1 MQHIKLSSASFLNG
15 GHIMIVKLNIFN
27 IDNFFKTINECR
39 DTINLLH
46 QNMKRETLNKQYGI
60 QDELLK
66 KHRKN
71 KNFLKLSLD
80 IANPKD
86 YMDIVLFTIRD
97 Y

>member
-1 MQHIKLSSASFLNG
+1 
-15 GHIMIVKLNIFN
+15 MIIKLNIFN

-71 KNFLKLSLD
+71 KNLD
-80 IANPKD
+80 YWKKN
-86 YMDIVLFTIRD
+86 Y
-97 Y
+97 

>member
-1 MQHIKLSSASFLNG
+1 
-15 GHIMIVKLNIFN
+15 MIVKLNIFN
-27 IDNFFKTINECR
+27 IDNFFKTVNECR
-39 DTINLLH
+39 GAINLLH

>member
-1 MQHIKLSSASFLNG
+1 
-15 GHIMIVKLNIFN
+15 MIIKLNIFN

-46 QNMKRETLNKQYGI
+46 QNMKRETLNKQYCI

>member
-1 MQHIKLSSASFLNG
+1 
-15 GHIMIVKLNIFN
+15 MIVKLNIFN
-27 IDNFFKTINECR
+27 INNFFKTVNECR
-39 DTINLLH
+39 GAVNLSQ
-46 QNMKRETLNKQYGI
+46 QNMKRENINKQYGI
-60 QDELLK
+60 QNELLK

>member
-1 MQHIKLSSASFLNG
+1 MNG
-15 GHIMIVKLNIFN
+15 GCIMIIKLNIFN